1 MSNSNPVSLDLLNKF
16 KHASSAT
23 ISSTL
28 AKKGYRF
35 IYMAGIRPLKPGA
48 KLVGRA
54 ITLRYLPSRED
65 HVVSPDSRQ
74 SYAQQI
80 AKSLKELAIR
90 VEIDTGDDTIGK
102 KLRTHRSMR
111 PAYLMILGDDEQNNQ
126 TVSFMGPDR
135 KQNTGI
141 SLEQFISN
149 ITEEINSKK

>member
-1 MSNSNPVSLDLLNKF
+1 MFPTWLSPTQVHIL
-16 KHASSAT
+16 T
-23 ISSTL
+23 ISE
-28 AKKGYRF
+28 KHK
-35 IYMAGIRPLKPGA
+35 
-48 KLVGRA
+48 
-54 ITLRYLPSRED
+54 D
-65 HVVSPDSRQ
+65 
-74 SYAQQI
+74 YAQQI

-141 SLEQFISN
+141 SLEKFTSI
-149 ITEEINSKK
+149 ITAEINSKK